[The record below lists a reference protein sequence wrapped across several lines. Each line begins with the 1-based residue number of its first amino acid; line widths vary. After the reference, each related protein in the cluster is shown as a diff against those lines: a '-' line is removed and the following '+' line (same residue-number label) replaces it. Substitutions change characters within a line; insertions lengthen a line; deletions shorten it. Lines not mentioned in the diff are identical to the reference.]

1 MSIVKSSFLQ
11 QSALL
16 KKEELSCLEL
26 TQAYLSR
33 IQEENP
39 KIGAYLSV
47 CAQRAQAQARALDAL
62 PREEKYTTPL
72 WGIPFAL
79 KDNICTKDLPTT
91 CGSKMLENFIA
102 PYDATV
108 TQRLYRAGGVLLGK
122 TNMDEFGMGNTT
134 RCSAFCKTQNP
145 IAPGFVPGGSSG
157 GSAAAVA
164 SLQAPYALGSDTGGS
179 VRHPAACC
187 ALVGLKP
194 TYGRISRYGLVAFAS
209 SLEQVGVLTR
219 SVLENAA
226 VFSVLNGKDTRDATS
241 RTFPSFEDDFF
252 EKKDVSGLRIALPVE
267 LLNDQVDNAVKK
279 KVLLEANAFE
289 ELDASVEEVHL
300 PDPTLCLAAYYVISC
315 AEASSNLARFDGVRY
330 GRRSVRGTDPKEIFA
345 FSRGEGF
352 GGEVKK
358 RILFGTYVLSAG
370 HRDDYYEKALMQK
383 RRVTKAVKELF
394 ERYDLI
400 LCPTA
405 PTLPQKMDASTQE
418 HFYKGDLCT
427 VFANL
432 TGIPALSLP
441 CRESVQGLAVGLQ
454 LMAPHGREDLLYRA
468 AYVLKQEER
477 DAKL

>member
-1 MSIVKSSFLQ
+1 
-11 QSALL
+11 
-16 KKEELSCLEL
+16 
-26 TQAYLSR
+26 
-33 IQEENP
+33 QEENP

-108 TQRLYRAGGVLLGK
+108 TRRLYRAGGVLLGK
-122 TNMDEFGMGNTT
+122 TNMDEFAMGNTT
-134 RCSAFCKTQNP
+134 ELSAFCKTQNP
-145 IAPGFVPGGSSG
+145 IAPGYVPGGSSG

-194 TYGRISRYGLVAFAS
+194 TYGRVSRYGLVAFAS

-219 SVLENAA
+219 SVRENAA
-226 VFSVLNGKDTRDATS
+226 VFSVLNGQDARDATS
-241 RTFPSFEDDFF
+241 RAFAPFEDDLC
-252 EKKDVSGLRIALPVE
+252 EKKGVAGLRIALPVE
-267 LLNDQVDNAVKK
+267 LLDDQIDSPVKK
-279 KVLLEANAFE
+279 QLLLQAKAFE
-289 ELDASVEEVHL
+289 KLGATVEEVHL

-330 GRRSVRGTDPKEIFA
+330 GRRSQRGADPKEIFS

-383 RRVTKAVKELF
+383 RRATKAVKELF

-405 PTLPQKMDASTQE
+405 PTLPQKMGAFTDAP
-418 HFYKGDLCT
+418 FYKGDLCT

-432 TGIPALSLP
+432 TGIPALTLP
-441 CRESVQGLAVGLQ
+441 TGQSEQGLAVGVQ
-454 LMAPHGREDLLYRA
+454 LMASHGREDLLYRG
-468 AYVLKQEER
+468 AYALEQEGTY
-477 DAKL
+477 AKL